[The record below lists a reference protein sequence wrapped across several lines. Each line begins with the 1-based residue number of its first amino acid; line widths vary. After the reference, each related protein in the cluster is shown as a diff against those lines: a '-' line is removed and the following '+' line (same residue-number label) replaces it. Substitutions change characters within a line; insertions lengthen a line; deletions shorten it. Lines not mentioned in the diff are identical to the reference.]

1 MILEQKSYSV
11 DFGLHHDCA
20 TELEG
25 KQARVTLQGW
35 KFFCLSQA
43 TGPSFASFAME
54 EKVA

>member
-25 KQARVTLQGW
+25 KKARVTLQGW